1 MQNAETR
8 KNRRIPK
15 QLLLILFTLSL
26 VLTVAQSAFAGGVS
40 SPAYDVTEKS
50 ITQLQVALDAGQLTS
65 EQLVKLYIDRIKVL
79 DPTFHSIISINP
91 KAEETARSLDAERRA
106 GKKRGPL
113 HGIPIIIKDNYD
125 FEGMTT
131 TAGATALKNSMPQDS
146 ATMVKQLTD
155 AGAII
160 LAKANLSEF
169 AFSGY
174 NSISSMLGET
184 LNVYDPTRSS
194 YGSSGGT
201 GVAISASFAAAGLG
215 TDTGS
220 SIRNPAS
227 VSALVGLR
235 PTIGLT
241 SRDGIVPLVLDSDTG
256 GPMTRTVED
265 LAVMLNYLT
274 GVDPKD
280 NETSRQAG
288 KVPADYTPYLD
299 SNYLKGKKI
308 GILKQVVY
316 PTDAEKTRSPHVD
329 SNDPEIIAK
338 FEEAMQDMEAAGAE
352 VVMVDFPEMYDLFI
366 ATRGGPNQIPHDIEQ
381 YLKSLGPDAPI
392 KSFAELIASGG
403 YLSTNSVGLYAKIDA
418 TLDPKTSTEIFA
430 NGVTYKDAYAKA
442 QAARVAYRVA
452 TEAVMEKYGVTA
464 LAYPSLLVKPRL
476 IEDTASHYG
485 SASNL
490 MSPVTGL
497 PAINV
502 PMGFVSDGDGDSLS
516 LGLQMVGHE
525 FDESSLIGAAYAYE
539 QISKN
544 RVTSKYLRPTTD
556 IAAFTD
562 VNDNWAVR
570 YISNLVASGIFKG
583 VSATEFSPNSHI
595 TRGMFVTVLGRLE
608 KVSNQDGATQFRDVP
623 KNAYYAPYIKWASNT
638 GIVSGYV
645 DGNFHPN
652 LEISRQD
659 VAVILER
666 YLKNKGISLA
676 TMSEGNPF
684 ADAEQIS
691 PYAVKAVNSIQK
703 LEIMDGKQ
711 GNLFAPADS
720 LIRSE
725 ASKIIFMVIGQTN

>member
-1 MQNAETR
+1 MHSAKIR
-8 KNRRIPK
+8 KNRRIPR
-15 QLLLILFTLSL
+15 QLLLILLTFSLLFTI
-26 VLTVAQSAFAGGVS
+26 APAAYAGGVS
-40 SPAYDVTEKS
+40 SPSFDVTEKS
-50 ITQLQVALDAGQLTS
+50 ITQLQNALDTGQLTS

-91 KAEETARSLDAERRA
+91 KAEETARSLDAERLA
-106 GKKRGPL
+106 GNKRGSL
-113 HGIPIIIKDNYD
+113 HGIPIIVKDNYD
-125 FEGMTT
+125 FEGMPT
-131 TAGATALKNSMPQDS
+131 TAGATALKDSIPPDS
-146 ATMVKQLTD
+146 ARMVQQLTD

-160 LAKANLSEF
+160 IAKANLSEF

-174 NSISSMLGET
+174 NSISSMVGET

-227 VSALVGLR
+227 VSSLVGLR

-241 SRDGIVPLVLDSDTG
+241 SRDGIVPLILDSDTG

-265 LAVMLNYLT
+265 LAIMLNYLT

-280 NETSRQAG
+280 NVTSRQAG
-288 KVPADYTPYLD
+288 KVPSDYTPYLD
-299 SNYLKGKKI
+299 TNFLKGKKI

-316 PTDAEKTRSPHVD
+316 PTDVEKTRSPHVD

-338 FEEAMQDMEAAGAE
+338 FEEAMKDMEAAGAE
-352 VVMVDFPEMYDLFI
+352 VVMVDFPEMYDLFS

-403 YLSTNSVGLYAKIDA
+403 YLSANSVGLYSDIDA
-418 TLDPKTSTEIFA
+418 TIDPKTSTKLMSD
-430 NGVTYKDAYAKA
+430 GVTTYREAYAKA
-442 QAARVAYRVA
+442 QASRVEYRAA
-452 TEAVMEKYGVTA
+452 TEAVMEKYGVMA

-502 PMGFVSDGDGDSLS
+502 PMGHVSDGDGDSLS
-516 LGLQMVGHE
+516 LGLQMVGYE

-539 QISKN
+539 NLSKN
-544 RVTSKYLRPTTD
+544 RVTSKYLRATTE

-562 VNDNWAVR
+562 VNDNWAVK
-570 YISNLVASGIFKG
+570 YISELVASGILKG
-583 VSATEFSPNSHI
+583 VSATKFSPNSNI
-595 TRGMFVTVLGRLE
+595 SRGMFVTALGRLE
-608 KVSNQDGATQFRDVP
+608 KMNIQDGETHFSDVP
-623 KNAYYAPYIKWASNT
+623 ENAYYASYIKWAANA
-638 GIVSGYV
+638 GIVNGKS
-645 DGNFHPN
+645 DGTFDPNF
-652 LEISRQD
+652 EISRQD
-659 VAVILER
+659 AAVILVR
-666 YLKNKGISLA
+666 YLKYKGISMT
-676 TMSEGNPF
+676 TMTEDIPF
-684 ADAEQIS
+684 SDADQIS
-691 PYAVKAVNSIQK
+691 PYAEEAVNIIQ
-703 LEIMDGKQ
+703 EMGIIDGKQ
-711 GNLFAPADS
+711 ENLFAPGDS
-720 LIRSE
+720 ILRSE
-725 ASKIIFMVIGQTN
+725 ASKIISMAIK